1 MLSQL
6 QLLPFL
12 ASLIEAVLLYTF
24 NTVLYYNKLCNVMI
38 IFGIRITRQCVCVI
52 FLENIATFLYS
63 IITIQSLYSISI
75 SKCVCVCGV
84 FTYGGMW
91 VENASV
97 F

>member
-12 ASLIEAVLLYTF
+12 ASLIEAVYYTVLLYTF
-24 NTVLYYNKLCNVMI
+24 NIVLYYNKLCNVMI

-75 SKCVCVCGV
+75 SKSVCVCVCSLV
-84 FTYGGMW
+84 
-91 VENASV
+91 VECG
-97 F
+97 